1 MQLEFD
7 LINDGRGIGA
17 DTDERLHV
25 IAIGQGGPADGKL
38 QVS

>member
-7 LINDGRGIGA
+7 LINDGRGIGT

-25 IAIGQGGPADGKL
+25 IAIAQGGPADGKL
-38 QVS
+38 QVG